1 MSTISYSR
9 KGSGR
14 PVVLVHGIGHRR
26 TAWFDVY
33 DRLAEQ
39 FDVIAIDLPGFGQSP
54 PPTAPDSYSM
64 LSWAEQLE
72 RMFDELG
79 LDRPHVVGNS
89 LGGLLALTLASRGSI
104 SSAVALSPAGFTG
117 RQGTLV
123 AGAVL
128 LGMKAAARG
137 PRMVLR
143 LFANNVQLRRLAFA
157 SLYVHP
163 ERLSPEIAYGDS
175 INLRESP
182 GFWPC
187 FRKATR
193 LNFRAKPEVPVTIG
207 WGDKDRLLL
216 PSQAEVAR
224 RRLPDARHE
233 PLPNCGHVPML
244 DDPDAVVRLV
254 VETVDRAETA
264 DHAGMTA

>member
-9 KGSGR
+9 KGSGQ
-14 PVVLVHGIGHRR
+14 PIVLIHGIGHRR

-54 PPTAPDSYSM
+54 PPAAPDRYAM
-64 LSWAEQLE
+64 LSIAEQLE
-72 RMFDELG
+72 GLFADLG

-89 LGGLLALTLASRGSI
+89 LGGFLALILAARGSI
-104 SSAVALSPAGFTG
+104 ASAVALSPAGFMG
-117 RQGTLV
+117 RSGSFV

-128 LGMKAAARG
+128 IGMKAASRS
-137 PRMVLR
+137 PRPVLR
-143 LFANNVQLRRLAFA
+143 LFAKKPALRRLAFS

-163 ERLSPEIAYGDS
+163 ERLTPQVAYGDS

-187 FRKATR
+187 FRQAVGLR
-193 LNFRAKPEVPVTIG
+193 IDVDPEVPVTVG

-216 PSQAEVAR
+216 PRQAEVAR
-224 RRLPDARHE
+224 RRLPHARHE
-233 PLPNCGHVPML
+233 PLPGCGHVPML

-254 VETVDRAETA
+254 VETVERAETA

>member
-9 KGSGR
+9 TGAGR
-14 PVVLVHGIGHRR
+14 PVVLIHGIGHRR

-54 PPTAPDSYSM
+54 PPAAPNSYAM

-72 RMFDELG
+72 DLFDDLG
-79 LDRPHVVGNS
+79 LDQPHVVGNS
-89 LGGLLALTLASRGSI
+89 LGGLLALTLAARGSI
-104 SSAVALSPAGFTG
+104 ASAVALSPAGFAG
-117 RQGTLV
+117 RGGSLV

-128 LGMKAAARG
+128 VVMKAVVRS
-137 PRMVLR
+137 PRPVLR
-143 LFANNVQLRRLAFA
+143 FVANRERLRRVAFA

-175 INLRESP
+175 LNLRESP

-187 FRKATR
+187 FRKAIR
-193 LNFRAKPEVPVTIG
+193 VNYRARPQVPVTVG

-216 PSQAEVAR
+216 PSQAQVAR
-224 RRLPDARHE
+224 RRLPDAVHR

-244 DDPDAVVRLV
+244 DDPAAVVDLV
-254 VETVDRAETA
+254 TATVARADAATRTDLSA
-264 DHAGMTA
+264 